1 MDHMRKTIP
10 VLSALAAVAVMVG
23 LAAAGELKSGP
34 QVGERVPGPFHPL
47 NCTGEY
53 AGQKYCLYCKNGQN
67 PVAMIF
73 ARQTSP
79 ELTSL
84 IKKIDEATAKNRD
97 HRMGS
102 FVVFL
107 SDSDKLEAELKELA
121 KKEKLQHCVL
131 SIDNP
136 AGPEGYHVAKDA
148 DVTVVLYTK
157 GMVKANHA
165 FKKGELKDKDIDRIV
180 ADLPKILPEK

>member
-1 MDHMRKTIP
+1 MRKTTL

-23 LAAAGELKSGP
+23 MATAGDLKSGP

-47 NCTGEY
+47 NCTGEN
-53 AGQKYCLYCKNGQN
+53 ASEKYCLYCKNGQN

-79 ELTSL
+79 ELTKL
-84 IKKIDEATAKNRD
+84 IKKIDEATAKNKD
-97 HRMGS
+97 HSMGS

-107 SDSDKLEAELKELA
+107 SNDEKLEQQLKQIG
-121 KKEKLQHCVL
+121 KTEKLQHCVL

-136 AGPEGYHVAKDA
+136 AGPEGYKVTKDA
-148 DVTVVLYTK
+148 DVTVVLYSK
-157 GMVKANHA
+157 GIVRANHA
-165 FKKGELKDKDIDRIV
+165 FKRGELKDKGIDTIV
-180 ADLPKILPEK
+180 GDVAKILPQK